1 MVQVTI
7 ESITWAFCPFTTFS
21 GCVES
26 CLRHWKAAVE
36 WSSCPNLNRKVFL
49 EQLPKLRYFYLY
61 LTEWTFVQFSIE
73 FQPTVLYVAP
83 QLVGFLAVFPGLNM
97 EIFRRT
103 RVLFCGGASMSKGPA
118 LMLLE
123 RFKGYPLEL
132 REGKIF

>member
-1 MVQVTI
+1 LLTLEELTRQCKNAGVSVMISVPPLV
-7 ESITWAFCPFTTFS
+7 
-21 GCVES
+21 
-26 CLRHWKAAVE
+26 
-36 WSSCPNLNRKVFL
+36 SCPNLNRKVFW
-49 EQLPKLRYFYLY
+49 EHLPKLRYFYLY
-61 LTEWTFVQFSIE
+61 LTELTFVQFYIE
-73 FQPTVLYVAP
+73 FQPTVLYVAR

-103 RVLFCGGASMSKGPA
+103 RVLFCGGASMSKGPT